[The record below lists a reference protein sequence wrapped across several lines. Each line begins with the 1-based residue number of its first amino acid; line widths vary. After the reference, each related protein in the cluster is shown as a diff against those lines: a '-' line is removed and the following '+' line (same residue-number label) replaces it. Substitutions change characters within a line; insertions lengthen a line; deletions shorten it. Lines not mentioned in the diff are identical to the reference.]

1 MLALTRI
8 LRMAITAT
16 AVPLMLTLGLV
27 PAAHAQKSFA
37 TPEAAMNAFG
47 DAVTTSN
54 DTAIDAIF
62 GNQARRLIPPL
73 GAEIRYKFLSAW
85 SQSHSI
91 QKQDDNTARIAVGN
105 DGWTMPIPLVRRN
118 GQWQFDTQAGLTE
131 IRLRRIGRNELSTI
145 QTMLAVYDA
154 QREYASTDHSGDG
167 MLVYAAHL
175 VSSPGKR
182 DGLYWPTSAGEP
194 ESPLGSAFL
203 RAVGRNASAEGYN
216 GYRFKLLTSQ
226 GPAAPGGQY
235 NYLVNGRLFGGFA
248 VLAWPVKYGETGI
261 KSFIVNH
268 EGQVY
273 ERDLGKNTSARADGI
288 QSFDPVPGWSKVSA
302 TAP

>member
-1 MLALTRI
+1 M
-8 LRMAITAT
+8 
-16 AVPLMLTLGLV
+16 
-27 PAAHAQKSFA
+27 
-37 TPEAAMNAFG
+37 
-47 DAVTTSN
+47 
-54 DTAIDAIF
+54 
-62 GNQARRLIPPL
+62 
-73 GAEIRYKFLSAW
+73 
-85 SQSHSI
+85 
-91 QKQDDNTARIAVGN
+91 
-105 DGWTMPIPLVRRN
+105 
-118 GQWQFDTQAGLTE
+118 
-131 IRLRRIGRNELSTI
+131 
-145 QTMLAVYDA
+145 
-154 QREYASTDHSGDG
+154 
-167 MLVYAAHL
+167 
-175 VSSPGKR
+175 
-182 DGLYWPTSAGEP
+182 
-194 ESPLGSAFL
+194 
-203 RAVGRNASAEGYN
+203 GRNASAEGYN